1 MFVKHCK
8 VEVYYTEFLLAEHSN
23 PERSVKRK
31 FSKADTLGKSFQMK
45 YHRRYTPV

>member
-23 PERSVKRK
+23 PEKTVRKK
-31 FSKADTLGKSFQMK
+31 FSKSDSIGEFVS
-45 YHRRYTPV
+45 V